1 MHGLTKEEWKDLV
14 LSVNVHRKNRR
25 LSPVQVAT
33 YISTALE
40 NTDLNTLASDLGF
53 EDTTTIK
60 RILRLKDIPDDLAT
74 IVDWGTRKG
83 SISMSVAT
91 EIMRLSKD
99 SLYKAIDAIVSNS
112 MNKEEV
118 RQLVQ
123 IQSRTDQSVD
133 DCIQQVLKTR
143 PRIERSELIIGSLL
157 TGDAQELSN
166 KLGNEGLAKH
176 LRRSLAKRFPGII
189 CQAVRINGKR
199 FSLLFAEKAAQD
211 FRNLLSGKTIE
222 STVTELVEEIDK
234 WQNR

>member
-1 MHGLTKEEWKDLV
+1 MHGLTEEEWKDLV

-40 NTDLNTLASDLGF
+40 STDVNTLASDLGF
-53 EDTTTIK
+53 GDTTTIK
-60 RILRLKDIPDDLAT
+60 QILRLKDMPDDLAT
-74 IVDWGTRKG
+74 VVDWGTRKG

-91 EIMRLSKD
+91 KLMCLPRD
-99 SLYKAIDAIVSNS
+99 SLFKAVSAAISHS
-112 MNKEEV
+112 MTKEEV

-123 IQSRTDQSVD
+123 IRARSEQTID

-166 KLGNEGLAKH
+166 KLGNEELTKR
-176 LRRSLAKRFPGII
+176 LRRSLAKRFPEVI
-189 CQAVRINGKR
+189 CQAVRVNGKR
-199 FSLLFAEKAAQD
+199 FSLLFDEKAAQD
-211 FRNLLSGKTIE
+211 FRALLSGKTIE
-222 STVTELVEEIDK
+222 SAVTELVEEIDK
-234 WQNR
+234 

>member
-1 MHGLTKEEWKDLV
+1 MHGLAEEEWKDLV

-40 NTDLNTLASDLGF
+40 STDLKTLASDLGF
-53 EDTTTIK
+53 GDTTTIK
-60 RILRLKDIPDDLAT
+60 RILRLKDMPDDLAAV
-74 IVDWGTRKG
+74 VDWGTRKG

-91 EIMRLSKD
+91 ELMRLHRD
-99 SLYKAIDAIVSNS
+99 FLFKAVGAAVSHS
-112 MNKEEV
+112 MSKEEV

-123 IQSRTDQSVD
+123 IQARSEQSVD
-133 DCIQQVLKTR
+133 DCIEQVLKRR

-157 TGDAQELSN
+157 TGDAQDLSN
-166 KLGNEGLAKH
+166 KLGNEELAKR
-176 LRRSLAKRFPGII
+176 LRRSLAKRFPEVI
-189 CQAVRINGKR
+189 CQAVRVNGKR

-234 WQNR
+234 